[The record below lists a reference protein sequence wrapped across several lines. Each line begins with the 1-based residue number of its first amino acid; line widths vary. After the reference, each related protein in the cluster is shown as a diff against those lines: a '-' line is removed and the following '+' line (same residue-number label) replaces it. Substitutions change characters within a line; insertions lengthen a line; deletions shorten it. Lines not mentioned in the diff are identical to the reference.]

1 MDFLSP
7 IWLWMYVGA
16 FLMLAELASPGF
28 VVFFFGLAAA
38 TVSLSKWAFPS
49 LPLWGQLAA
58 FSVYS
63 IIYLLVLRKYLKKVF
78 TGDKQE
84 SPSINNEYIGRVGR
98 VVEVVRPDVP
108 GRILIGDAE
117 WNARAAVRLEP
128 GTEVR
133 VVAQENLTFTVEPLQ
148 GKGAI

>member
-7 IWLWMYVGA
+7 VWLWMYAGA

-38 TVSLSKWAFPS
+38 TVSLLKWMFPS

-58 FSVYS
+58 FSVLS
-63 IIYLLVLRKYLKKVF
+63 ILYLLVLRKYLKKVF

-84 SPSINNEYIGRVGR
+84 SPSIDNEYIGRVGR
-98 VVEVVRPDVP
+98 VVEVIRPDVP
-108 GRILIGDAE
+108 GRILLGDAE
-117 WNARAAVRLEP
+117 WTAKAATRLEP

-133 VVAQENLTFTVEPLQ
+133 VVAQENLTLCVEP
-148 GKGAI
+148 I

>member
-7 IWLWMYVGA
+7 VWLWMYAGA

-28 VVFFFGLAAA
+28 VVFFFFFSAA
-38 TVSLSKWAFPS
+38 TVSLLKWMFPS

-58 FSVYS
+58 FSVLS
-63 IIYLLVLRKYLKKVF
+63 ILYLLVLRKYLKKVF

-84 SPSINNEYIGRVGR
+84 SPSIDNEYIGRVGR
-98 VVEVVRPDVP
+98 VVEVIRPDVP
-108 GRILIGDAE
+108 GRILLGDAE
-117 WNARAAVRLEP
+117 WTAKAATRLEP

-133 VVAQENLTFTVEPLQ
+133 VVAQENLTLAVEP
-148 GKGAI
+148 I

>member
-1 MDFLSP
+1 MDCLSP
-7 IWLWMYVGA
+7 VWLWMYVGA

-38 TVSLSKWAFPS
+38 TVSLLKWMFPS

-58 FSVYS
+58 FSVLS
-63 IIYLLVLRKYLKKVF
+63 ILYLLVLRKYLKKVF

-84 SPSINNEYIGRVGR
+84 SPSIDNEYIGRVGR

-108 GRILIGDAE
+108 GRILLGDAE
-117 WNARAAVRLEP
+117 WTAKAATRLEP

-133 VVAQENLTFTVEPLQ
+133 VVAQENLTLAVEP
-148 GKGAI
+148 I

>member
-38 TVSLSKWAFPS
+38 TVSLLKWMFPS

-58 FSVYS
+58 FSVLS
-63 IIYLLVLRKYLKKVF
+63 ILYLLVLRKYLKKVF

-84 SPSINNEYIGRVGR
+84 SPSIDNEYIGRVGR

-108 GRILIGDAE
+108 GRILLGDAE
-117 WNARAAVRLEP
+117 WTAKAATRLEP

-133 VVAQENLTFTVEPLQ
+133 VVAQENLTLAVEP
-148 GKGAI
+148 I

>member
-1 MDFLSP
+1 
-7 IWLWMYVGA
+7 
-16 FLMLAELASPGF
+16 MLAELASPGF

-38 TVSLSKWAFPS
+38 TVSLLKWMFPS

-58 FSVYS
+58 FSVLS
-63 IIYLLVLRKYLKKVF
+63 ILYLLVLRKYLKKVF

-84 SPSINNEYIGRVGR
+84 SPSIDNEYIGRVGR

-108 GRILIGDAE
+108 GRILLGDAE
-117 WNARAAVRLEP
+117 WTAKAATRLEP

-133 VVAQENLTFTVEPLQ
+133 VVAQENLTLAVEP
-148 GKGAI
+148 I

>member
-7 IWLWMYVGA
+7 VWLWMYAGA

-38 TVSLSKWAFPS
+38 TVSLLKWMFPS

-58 FSVYS
+58 FSVLS
-63 IIYLLVLRKYLKKVF
+63 ILYLLVLRKYLKKVF

-84 SPSINNEYIGRVGR
+84 SPSIDNEYIGRVGR
-98 VVEVVRPDVP
+98 VVEVIRPDVP
-108 GRILIGDAE
+108 GRILLGDAE
-117 WNARAAVRLEP
+117 S
-128 GTEVR
+128 
-133 VVAQENLTFTVEPLQ
+133 
-148 GKGAI
+148 AILYL

>member
-38 TVSLSKWAFPS
+38 TVSLLKWMFPS

-58 FSVYS
+58 FSVLS
-63 IIYLLVLRKYLKKVF
+63 ILYLLVLRKYLKKVF

-84 SPSINNEYIGRVGR
+84 SPSIDNEYIGRVGR

-108 GRILIGDAE
+108 GRILLGDAE
-117 WNARAAVRLEP
+117 WTAKCDRRLEA

-133 VVAQENLTFTVEPLQ
+133 VVAQENLTLAVEP
-148 GKGAI
+148 I

>member
-38 TVSLSKWAFPS
+38 SVSLLKWLCPS

-58 FSVYS
+58 FSALS
-63 IIYLLVLRKYLKKVF
+63 ILYLLVLRRAVRKVF
-78 TGDKQE
+78 TGDVQE
-84 SPSINNEYIGRVGR
+84 SRSVANEYVGRVGR
-98 VVEVVRPDVP
+98 VVEAVRPGVP
-108 GRILIGDAE
+108 GRILLGDAE
-117 WNARAAVRLEP
+117 WSARSDQRLDP
-128 GTEVR
+128 GAEVR
-133 VVAQENLTFTVEPLQ
+133 VVAQENLTLAVEPV
-148 GKGAI
+148 

>member
-7 IWLWMYVGA
+7 VWLWMYAGA

-38 TVSLSKWAFPS
+38 TVSLSKGAFPPS
-49 LPLWGQLAA
+49 PLWGQLAA

-84 SPSINNEYIGRVGR
+84 SSSINNEYIGRVGR

-108 GRILIGDAE
+108 GRIILGDAE
-117 WNARAAVRLEP
+117 WAAKCDRRLDL

-133 VVAQENLTFTVEPLQ
+133 VVSQDNLTLGVEP
-148 GKGAI
+148 I